1 MGRGDT
7 LLFARGLPE
16 PSVRVGAQVWRA
28 WGCREWGKRRVGGRA
43 LVRIALSA
51 GRFDKERVGW
61 E

>member
-1 MGRGDT
+1 MG
-7 LLFARGLPE
+7 E
-16 PSVRVGAQVWRA
+16 
-28 WGCREWGKRRVGGRA
+28 RESGGRA